1 MLTAKYTISIPLT
14 GSGVEEGFFSKVCQ
28 LLQIEGRLLLISGAL
43 SIERREGFGQLV
55 YEHSNALDACALCM
69 YMGSVCMVYVYVCSL
84 FCIART
90 AGHL

>member
-43 SIERREGFGQLV
+43 SIVRREGFGQLV
-55 YEHSNALDACALCM
+55 YERSNALDACMCIM
-69 YMGSVCMVYVYVCSL
+69 YVYGQCVHGICVCV
-84 FCIART
+84 
-90 AGHL
+90 